1 MHKILKIL
9 AAVISLLGVIFLVR
23 IVSKGDE
30 AIKAAAVNGDTS
42 ILEPLAIVTYVV
54 LAGVIGFVVFF
65 VVKNLV
71 TNTSGLKSTLIGI
84 VAFVAILVVAYVS
97 SDTINPV
104 MEDGEHLYKYSAGAA
119 SSNEIKMSGAGLVAF
134 YILLA
139 LAAGTMIF
147 SGVKKVIS
155 K

>member
-23 IVSKGDE
+23 IVSKGDD

-54 LAGVIGFVVFF
+54 LALVIGFVVFF

-84 VAFVAILVVAYVS
+84 VAFVAILLISYVVS
-97 SDTINPV
+97 SGDT
-104 MEDGEHLYKYSAGAA
+104 LQYKNGDSIATADQ
-119 SSNEIKMSGAGLVAF
+119 SQMVGAGLTAF

-147 SGVKKVIS
+147 SGVKKIIS